1 MGGGPFRKKEAV
13 KAIDNV
19 SFFIKEKE
27 ILGLV
32 GESGCGKTTCGKVIL
47 RLMDPTAG
55 NVYFDGYDI
64 TCLKQKEMGE
74 FRRKMM
80 IIYQDPFGS
89 LDPRMTIGST
99 IAEPMEVHNISSKEE
114 NVLYN

>member
-1 MGGGPFRKKEAV
+1 MEKLVEVKDLKKYFWMGGGPFRKKEAV

-64 TCLKQKEMGE
+64 TCLKQKEMLQLAKLKLIPICQTQ
-74 FRRKMM
+74 F
-80 IIYQDPFGS
+80 
-89 LDPRMTIGST
+89 
-99 IAEPMEVHNISSKEE
+99 
-114 NVLYN
+114 